1 MMLWVAGWG
10 FRSGADRS
18 SFASCWEQA
27 NQRLDLAQLESARWT
42 FAVLESRVSK
52 PGWQQLLAWKSGSV
66 VPHADCVQIAE
77 SDISKTET
85 PTNSERLEQRF
96 GTGSVCEAVAWQAAL
111 QRADQRE
118 VQWMLPRIVSADR
131 QATLAVVRIGSL
143 SELQESGVL
152 S

>member
-1 MMLWVAGWG
+1 MTLWVAGWG

-27 NQRLDLAQLESARWT
+27 HQQLDLASSKSAHWT
-42 FAVLESRVSK
+42 FAVLDSRVSK
-52 PGWQQLLAWKSGSV
+52 PGWQQLLAWKSDNM
-66 VPHADCVQIAE
+66 PFADCVQIAE

-85 PTNSERLEQRF
+85 PTSSARLEQRF
-96 GTGSVCEAVAWQAAL
+96 GTGSVCEALAWQAAL